1 MPICNHPDH
10 SHLPDLSALTPD
22 PNQFRDLYES
32 ERGEAIWK
40 FLIRPDNVVR
50 MQTATDLGL
59 AAVEPLGRG
68 LLAEFGIEVA
78 EDRIKQFIGHAT
90 RQVMEAL
97 GYFLDRQGMRITGEN
112 MFASASRY
120 RSRAQKTMVI
130 SPESRQ
136 RWMETT
142 ANSPFNKWL
151 NAQVRKPN
159 GGLDRDKLTE
169 VAAQWGVEDK
179 YKDLNPGQARMSI
192 GIKLR
197 AIVPPKVYM
206 PKPDASES
214 PETCG
219 EPHPA

>member
-1 MPICNHPDH
+1 VPILNDPH
-10 SHLPDLSALTPD
+10 SELPDLSSLEPV
-22 PNQFRDLYES
+22 PSQFRDLYES
-32 ERGEAIWK
+32 ERGKAIWE
-40 FLIRPDNVVR
+40 FLIRPDNVLR
-50 MQTATDLGL
+50 MQTATDLDR
-59 AAVEPLGRG
+59 AAVEPLGKG
-68 LLAEFGIEVA
+68 LLAEFGVEVA
-78 EDRIKQFIGHAT
+78 EDRMKQFIGHAT

-97 GYFLDRQGMRITGEN
+97 GYFLDRQGMRITSEN

-120 RSRAQKTMVI
+120 RSRVPKTMSI

-142 ANSPFNKWL
+142 ANSPFNVWL
-151 NAQVRKPN
+151 NAQVRKPD

-206 PKPDASES
+206 PKTD
-214 PETCG
+214 
-219 EPHPA
+219 

>member
-1 MPICNHPDH
+1 MLIINDLGH
-10 SHLPDLSALTPD
+10 SQLPDISSLEPAPS
-22 PNQFRDLYES
+22 QFRDLYES
-32 ERGEAIWK
+32 ERGQAIWK
-40 FLIRPDNVVR
+40 FLIRPDNIIR
-50 MQTATDLGL
+50 MQTATDLDR
-59 AAVEPLGRG
+59 AAVEPLGKG
-68 LLAEFGIEVA
+68 LLAEFGVEVA
-78 EDRIKQFIGHAT
+78 EDRMKQFIGHAT

-120 RSRAQKTMVI
+120 RSRVPKTMAI

-136 RWMETT
+136 KWMETT
-142 ANSPFNKWL
+142 ANSPFNMWL
-151 NAQVRKPN
+151 NAQVRKPD

-197 AIVPPKVYM
+197 AIVPQKVYM
-206 PKPDASES
+206 PKTEAHEKP
-214 PETCG
+214 
-219 EPHPA
+219 

>member
-1 MPICNHPDH
+1 MPICNNPDH
-10 SHLPDLSALTPD
+10 SHLPDLSSLKPD
-22 PNQFRDLYES
+22 PNQFSDIYES

-40 FLIRPDNVVR
+40 FLMRPDNVVR
-50 MQTATDLGL
+50 MQTATDLGR
-59 AAVEPLGRG
+59 AAVEPLGKG

-78 EDRIKQFIGHAT
+78 EDRMKQFIGHAA

-97 GYFLDRQGMRITGEN
+97 GYSLDRQGMRITGEN

-120 RSRAQKTMVI
+120 RSQNLKTMVI

-136 RWMETT
+136 KWMETT

-159 GGLDRDKLTE
+159 GSLDRDKLIE

-192 GIKLR
+192 GIRLR
-197 AIVPPKVYM
+197 AIVPAEVYQ
-206 PKPDASES
+206 PTTDLDQKP
-214 PETCG
+214 
-219 EPHPA
+219 